1 MLRVAALC
9 AYLAAWLILAVAAV
23 VGAIPRR
30 QRLTAGLTRT
40 TVPELVGMLVQG
52 TAALVTALSM
62 KPGPLRPGPLALAG
76 TLALAP
82 LAAVLFVWALRSAPS
97 PAPNNDDAE
106 ALTTKGAYAWL
117 RHPIYAAF
125 LAMLVATGLLVSGGV
140 ALLVAIGLFLAGS
153 EFRIASEELDLAEKF
168 PNSYAQ
174 YRLRTRWRY
183 LPGLR

>member
-9 AYLAAWLILAVAAV
+9 AYLAAWLVLAIAAVA
-23 VGAIPRR
+23 GAIPRR
-30 QRLTAGLTRT
+30 QRLTAGLTRI
-40 TVPELVGMLVQG
+40 TVPELVGMLLQG
-52 TAALVTALSM
+52 TAALVTTLSM
-62 KPGPLRPGPLALAG
+62 KPGPLRPGTLALVGA
-76 TLALAP
+76 LALAP
-82 LAAVLFVWALRSAPS
+82 LGAVLFVWALRS
-97 PAPNNDDAE
+97 APNNDDAE

-140 ALLVAIGLFLAGS
+140 ALLVAVGLYLAGS
-153 EFRIASEELDLAEKF
+153 ELRIASEELDLAEKF